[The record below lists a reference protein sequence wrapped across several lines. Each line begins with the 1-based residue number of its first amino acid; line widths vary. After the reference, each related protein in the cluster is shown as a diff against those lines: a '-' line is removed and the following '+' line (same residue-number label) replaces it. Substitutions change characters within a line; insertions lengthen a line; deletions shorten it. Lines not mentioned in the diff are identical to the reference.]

1 MHNFKADKRF
11 EGISPLEKKA
21 LLASPTMHEGKE
33 LIYVKSAYASGWVTT
48 VGENIDTIERLAAE
62 YIGVRHAVA
71 FLHRNQYTRR
81 PRLWRKLIGETGILL

>member
-1 MHNFKADKRF
+1 
-11 EGISPLEKKA
+11 
-21 LLASPTMHEGKE
+21 MHEGKE

-71 FLHRNQYTRR
+71 LTCGTAAIH
-81 PRLWRKLIGETGILL
+81 LAVKLAAEKLYHSSTVHPQAAAMAEAYWGNGYFALT